1 MQFQI
6 KNYFDTLNVEW
17 NITVAGQTLKSAS
30 PTSLNQGETTSIIQE
45 INFTTRGVKPLK
57 ITIYSGNL
65 TDTYSESI
73 RLYSLDITDFL
84 NIAKNGTTRIFNFIL
99 KNDWINLTAYW
110 NVSSPAIE
118 NTVNLTSNESLI
130 VVIEENYGQGKKNI
144 EVKLFNQSFL
154 EDKITEI
161 LTIKHI
167 GINEFETL
175 FQNSSNAIT
184 SAVVVNNINPL
195 NLSWK
200 LNNTE
205 QLMVS
210 TQNLEL
216 NTSEKDFLII

>member
-1 MQFQI
+1 M
-6 KNYFDTLNVEW
+6 
-17 NITVAGQTLKSAS
+17 
-30 PTSLNQGETTSIIQE
+30 
-45 INFTTRGVKPLK
+45 
-57 ITIYSGNL
+57 
-65 TDTYSESI
+65 
-73 RLYSLDITDFL
+73 YSLDITDFL

-161 LTIKHI
+161 FTIKHI

-195 NLSWK
+195 NLSWQ

-205 QLMVS
+205 QLITS
-210 TQNLEL
+210 TQNLDG
-216 NTSEKDFLII
+216 T